1 MLCSFITDRADGDEE
16 TKADMGKEQVLEET
30 RVGSKELETPGKASQ
45 RDDFVKSS
53 GGS

>member
-30 RVGSKELETPGKASQ
+30 QSREQ
-45 RDDFVKSS
+45 RTGDPREGITKR
-53 GGS
+53 